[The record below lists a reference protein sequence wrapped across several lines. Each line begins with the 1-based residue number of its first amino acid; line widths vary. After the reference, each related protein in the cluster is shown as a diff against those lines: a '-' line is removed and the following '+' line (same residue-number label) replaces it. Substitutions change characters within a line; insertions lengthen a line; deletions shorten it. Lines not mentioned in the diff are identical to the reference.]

1 MKEFIND
8 EQHPILKKD
17 LTNDMIDKFVYY
29 ECECCGKI
37 KNKRIYRYK
46 DNDFICRECKYKKT
60 SDEKYGGA
68 NPGMLKAKKTM
79 LERYGTTSTAQF
91 IDYSKIDYNKRC
103 EKSKQTFIERYSVD
117 NPAKSEEVKNKIK
130 STNIKKYGVSV
141 AAKNESVKQKQRETI
156 KERYGN
162 DLPGPKASHL
172 KFLKLRE
179 RQLTESDIT
188 WIDYEQ
194 FRGKYDDGPIYYK
207 FKCNKCN
214 NEFED
219 DFHSGFPICRKCNP
233 TLNGKSKTEIE
244 LQDYVKSIYSG
255 VILCNDRT
263 LLNGKE
269 LDIYLPEINVAIE
282 YNGTYWHGYR
292 NDVECS
298 LSDFKKNIEFKR
310 IACQERGVRLLT
322 IDECD
327 YLDRP
332 DVFKKFIKD
341 TICPRTRVYARQC
354 DFKEI
359 TAKEAKDFLMQ
370 YHVNGYRA
378 GYYNCGLYYNDELVC
393 VAVFGKHK
401 KYENECMRL
410 CYKTG
415 YSIVGGWEKIQKH
428 FGKQFLHY
436 VNLKYFPGENKT
448 GCGYRFF
455 LKGQLFSRL
464 QLQKSKL
471 IKMFDDYDDNVSDFV
486 NCLNH
491 NGIAIFDCGNDIRVY
506 NKN

>member
-1 MKEFIND
+1 MAYLND
-8 EQHPILKKD
+8 ENNPIKKLDELKKE
-17 LTNDMIDKFVYY
+17 NDKMSFFFI
-29 ECECCGKI
+29 CEKCGKI
-37 KNKRIYRYK
+37 GEKIYHQYYKNM
-46 DNDFICRECKYKKT
+46 NLICKSCSHKNNKGYIVMKQK
-60 SDEKYGGA
+60 
-68 NPGMLKAKKTM
+68 M
-79 LERYGTTSTAQF
+79 LEKYGTTSTAQF
-91 IDYSKIDYNKRC
+91 IDYSKIDYNKRY
-103 EKSKQTFIERYSVD
+103 EKSKQTFIERYGVD

-130 STNIKKYGVSV
+130 STNIERYGVDV
-141 AAKNESVKQKQRETI
+141 AAKNKSVKQKQRDTI
-156 KERYGN
+156 KERYG
-162 DLPGPKASHL
+162 DDIPGPKASHL

-179 RQLTESDIT
+179 RQLMESNIT

-214 NEFED
+214 TEFED
-219 DFHSGFPICRKCNP
+219 DFHSGFPICRKCNLS
-233 TLNGKSKTEIE
+233 LNGKSKTEIE
-244 LQDYVKSIYSG
+244 LQDYVKSIYPG
-255 VILCNDRT
+255 KVLCNDRT
-263 LLNGKE
+263 LLDGKE
-269 LDIYLPEINVAIE
+269 LDIYLPDINVAIE

-292 NDVECS
+292 NDVKCS

-378 GYYNCGLYYNDELVC
+378 GYYNCGLYYNDELIC

-455 LKGQLFSRL
+455 LKGQIFSRI

-486 NCLNH
+486 NCLRH

>member
-1 MKEFIND
+1 MAYLND
-8 EQHPILKKD
+8 ENNPIKKLDELKKE
-17 LTNDMIDKFVYY
+17 NDKMSFFFI
-29 ECECCGKI
+29 CEKCGKI
-37 KNKRIYRYK
+37 GEKIYHQYYKNM
-46 DNDFICRECKYKKT
+46 NLICKSCSHKNNKGYIVMKQK
-60 SDEKYGGA
+60 
-68 NPGMLKAKKTM
+68 M
-79 LERYGTTSTAQF
+79 LEKYGTTSTAQF
-91 IDYSKIDYNKRC
+91 IDYSKTDYNKRY
-103 EKSKQTFIERYSVD
+103 EKSKQTFIERYGVD

-130 STNIKKYGVSV
+130 STNIERYGVDV
-141 AAKNESVKQKQRETI
+141 AAKNESVKQKQRDTI
-156 KERYGN
+156 KERYG
-162 DLPGPKASHL
+162 DDIPGPKASHL

-179 RQLTESDIT
+179 RQLMESNID

-214 NEFED
+214 TEFED

-233 TLNGKSKTEIE
+233 SLNGKSKTEIE
-244 LQDYVKSIYSG
+244 LQDYVKSIYPG
-255 VILCNDRT
+255 IILCNDRT
-263 LLNGKE
+263 LLDGKE
-269 LDIYLPEINVAIE
+269 LDIYLPDINVAIE

-292 NDVECS
+292 NDVKCS

-359 TAKEAKDFLMQ
+359 TSKEAKDFLMQ

-378 GYYNCGLYYNDELVC
+378 GYYNCGLYYNDELIC

-455 LKGQLFSRL
+455 LKGQIFSRI

-486 NCLNH
+486 NCLRH